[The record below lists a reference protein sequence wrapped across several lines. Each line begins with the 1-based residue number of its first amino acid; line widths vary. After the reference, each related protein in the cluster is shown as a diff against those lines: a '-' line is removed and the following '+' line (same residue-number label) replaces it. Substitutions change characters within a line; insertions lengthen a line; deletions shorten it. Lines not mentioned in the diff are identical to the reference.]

1 MRIGRP
7 CCLMAL
13 VLAAAILARLAL
25 RGPDNDRV
33 SAPHDEPHATGDT
46 RPAAVAVTRSS
57 GEQGCAPCDGAATH
71 APSERRT
78 CVFGSEVFGD
88 VSYDCSSNFDPL
100 FYRRL
105 HSESALAFLDDSAL
119 ERHYSDFGVL
129 AGHRGHSGQ
138 RTMKIILMTR
148 DDWPLIRSW
157 VLYHAD
163 VFGGENLYVLD
174 GSSDE
179 RQLRFMRDAT
189 RLLGVHHFRTH
200 ANLNWIGSQIQ
211 AIAMNLTSSCDFI
224 TKMDTDEFIVTT
236 AHDDAFS
243 DASVH
248 FEAGRVR
255 NVLDALPIDGARY
268 TFSFYANSFPDD
280 ECSLDWD
287 SALSIRYERP
297 WRTTLKTL
305 LVSRALAGIDLGNHV
320 GQVRD
325 PPFNQSVLH
334 PMDLGIAH
342 HHFRCFSQFFKN
354 TEKAMISLSYF
365 VAEDTLEVKI
375 DKLSKLDPSR
385 INSGHKVIEF
395 LQILKEG
402 PEAAKAR
409 YNHRKFWPGHPDT
422 RIFTGVRDRVLQL
435 LEDWR
440 VAAGTD

>member
-1 MRIGRP
+1 MARLPRLMRIGRP

-163 VFGGENLYVLD
+163 VFGGENLY
-174 GSSDE
+174 G
-179 RQLRFMRDAT
+179 A
-189 RLLGVHHFRTH
+189 
-200 ANLNWIGSQIQ
+200 
-211 AIAMNLTSSCDFI
+211 LTSGSCASCG
-224 TKMDTDEFIVTT
+224 TPRASLECTT
-236 AHDDAFS
+236 
-243 DASVH
+243 
-248 FEAGRVR
+248 
-255 NVLDALPIDGARY
+255 
-268 TFSFYANSFPDD
+268 
-280 ECSLDWD
+280 
-287 SALSIRYERP
+287 SALTQTS
-297 WRTTLKTL
+297 TG
-305 LVSRALAGIDLGNHV
+305 LA
-320 GQVRD
+320 
-325 PPFNQSVLH
+325 P
-334 PMDLGIAH
+334 
-342 HHFRCFSQFFKN
+342 K
-354 TEKAMISLSYF
+354 
-365 VAEDTLEVKI
+365 
-375 DKLSKLDPSR
+375 SKRLR
-385 INSGHKVIEF
+385 
-395 LQILKEG
+395 
-402 PEAAKAR
+402 
-409 YNHRKFWPGHPDT
+409 
-422 RIFTGVRDRVLQL
+422 
-435 LEDWR
+435 
-440 VAAGTD
+440 